1 MKEQKR
7 YLLIDGIRG
16 LAIVNMVLF
25 HFLYDVN
32 EIRSRNSHWY
42 EETGIH
48 IWQQTICWTFIMV
61 SGFVWESGKE
71 SAVRRGVIL
80 NMYGM
85 LITAV
90 TAVIMPTQV
99 IWFGILNFMG
109 CAAIITFL
117 FYKQMKK
124 IPAVFGII
132 INLLLF
138 FLSRDLMG
146 HKFGIEHLF
155 QIHIPDFFYHIK
167 ILTFFGFPYEGFYS
181 SDYFPVFPW
190 IFLFLTG
197 YFLHR
202 YWTNKNGKHID
213 IYKSIPLLTWIGQKS
228 IKIYLLHQ
236 PLCFAL
242 CSVIFAQIG

>member
-1 MKEQKR
+1 
-7 YLLIDGIRG
+7 
-16 LAIVNMVLF
+16 
-25 HFLYDVN
+25 
-32 EIRSRNSHWY
+32 
-42 EETGIH
+42 
-48 IWQQTICWTFIMV
+48 
-61 SGFVWESGKE
+61 
-71 SAVRRGVIL
+71 
-80 NMYGM
+80 MYGM
-85 LITAV
+85 LITVV
-90 TAVIMPTQV
+90 TAVVMPTQV

-124 IPAVFGII
+124 IPALLGMM

-138 FLSRDLMG
+138 FSSRDIMV
-146 HKFGIEHLF
+146 HKFGIEHLL

-167 ILTFFGFPYEGFYS
+167 ILTFFGFPYEEFYS

-202 YWTNKNGKHID
+202 YWTDKNGKHID
-213 IYKSIPLLTWIGQKS
+213 IHQSIPLLTWIGQKS

-242 CSVIFAQIG
+242 CSLIFAQIRWIITNWHMKKRKYNVLIYSDQKHFILKNLNSRRVLNFQECLYNLSVFPYDAVLAVRRMIRKKIVRLILFILERRW